1 MPPLYFSLTYEPWTV
16 SSLISSECI
25 TCFNVCFITLSFRGS
40 FNTKEERHTRFRAL
54 EPVILKRQV
63 SRINLALAEAEK
75 KRDKLEKHHFWEV
88 SSLWFISAGEGVLLL
103 PQECGFWG
111 GSISDV
117 WREIHFSAT
126 SEKPQCFFVSRY
138 ESHSLLKHT

>member
-25 TCFNVCFITLSFRGS
+25 TCFNVCFIMLSFRGS
-40 FNTKEERHTRFRAL
+40 FNTKEEHHTRFRAL

-75 KRDKLEKHHFWEV
+75 ERDKHEKHHFWEV
-88 SSLWFISAGEGVLLL
+88 SLTVVYKRRGRSASSSSGMWFLRRKYFRRDA
-103 PQECGFWG
+103 
-111 GSISDV
+111 V

-126 SEKPQCFFVSRY
+126 SEKPQCY
-138 ESHSLLKHT
+138 ESHSPLKHT